1 MSYGNVII
9 SFLKIISWYFSSLF
23 IKGFAFLQWINIF
36 ERLGLDSRK
45 KIPKSSISALRKKNH
60 KFYHLEYNRNTLVM
74 YFRHRS

>member
-23 IKGFAFLQWINIF
+23 IKGFAFLRWINIF

-45 KIPKSSISALRKKNH
+45 KNP
-60 KFYHLEYNRNTLVM
+60 
-74 YFRHRS
+74 

>member
-23 IKGFAFLQWINIF
+23 IKGFAFLRLINIF

-45 KIPKSSISALRKKNH
+45 KSQKA
-60 KFYHLEYNRNTLVM
+60 
-74 YFRHRS
+74 